1 MPQPARDTGHTIRTT
16 KKAPDH
22 AGGLFNIDAEPA
34 YSVTALSIAMLTPGP
49 MVELSATFFM

>member
-1 MPQPARDTGHTIRTT
+1 MPQPARDTRHATGTT
-16 KKAPDH
+16 KKAPGH
-22 AGGLFNIDAEPA
+22 AGGLSNLDAEPA

>member
-1 MPQPARDTGHTIRTT
+1 MMAARAKAPAQR
-16 KKAPDH
+16 KKAPEVSGTFPTLE
-22 AGGLFNIDAEPA
+22 ASPA

>member
-1 MPQPARDTGHTIRTT
+1 MPRPAPETCLNEKGPRN
-16 KKAPDH
+16 P
-22 AGGLFNIDAEPA
+22 GGLSNLEAEPT